1 MKINTIYEKYSKY
14 PLLVRVSCRF

>member
-14 PLLVRVSCRF
+14 PLLVRASCRF